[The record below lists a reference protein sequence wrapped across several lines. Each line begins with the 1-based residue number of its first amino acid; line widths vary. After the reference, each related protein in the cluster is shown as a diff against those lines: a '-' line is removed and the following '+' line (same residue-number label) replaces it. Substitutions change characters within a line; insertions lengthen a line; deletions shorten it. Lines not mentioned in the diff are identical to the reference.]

1 MDIWVCVFCGKK
13 VQINPP
19 NCYLYDEGAVCV
31 ECHHERTAKE
41 AEDYLHR

>member
-1 MDIWVCVFCGKK
+1 MSIWVCIFCGKI

-31 ECHHERTAKE
+31 ECHQKRAKKEVKER
-41 AEDYLHR
+41 LPR